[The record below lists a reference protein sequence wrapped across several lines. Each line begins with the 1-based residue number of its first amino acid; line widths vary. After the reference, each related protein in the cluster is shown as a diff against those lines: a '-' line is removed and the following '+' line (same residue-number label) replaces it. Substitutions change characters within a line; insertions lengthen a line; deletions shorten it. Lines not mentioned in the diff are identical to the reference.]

1 MAALIDGHCFESFF
15 QLGLFF
21 LLADVQQVLP
31 AQHAFC
37 GWSSQVLHDRLQL
50 FKRFKKLK

>member
-15 QLGLFF
+15 QLGLFL

-50 FKRFKKLK
+50 FKMFKKLK